1 MPLRKLRSKAT
12 LIMELNSNKLFVISD
27 THFCHTNII
36 KYCNRPFENADIMN
50 KVLIDNW
57 NKTVN
62 KDDVILHLGDITAGA
77 GKQKDQRTREILA
90 RLNGKKLFIRGN
102 HDSGIKCVQMLDAV
116 SFSWYGIRIH
126 CTHVPD
132 YRFQPFGDFH
142 LHGHIH
148 QNTIKL
154 EDSFNCSVE
163 NINYTPVRLS
173 EIIEKHYD
181 SKINSRGSDTV
192 RELCEAGLGS

>member
-1 MPLRKLRSKAT
+1 
-12 LIMELNSNKLFVISD
+12 MELNSNKLFVISD
-27 THFCHTNII
+27 THFCHNNII
-36 KYCNRPFENADIMN
+36 KYCNRPFKDADEMN
-50 KVLIDNW
+50 QVLIDNW

-77 GKQKDQRTREILA
+77 GKQKDLKTQEILLK
-90 RLNGKKLFIRGN
+90 LNGRKLFIRGN
-102 HDSGIKCVQMLDAV
+102 HDNGISCVQMLDAM
-116 SFSWYGIRIH
+116 SFFWHGIKIH

-132 YRFQPFGDFH
+132 YKFQPFGDFH

-148 QNTIKL
+148 QNTINL
-154 EDSFNCSVE
+154 DNSFNCSVE

-181 SKINSRGSDTV
+181 SKIDTRRSDAV
-192 RELCEAGLGS
+192 RELREAGCGS